1 MLKDYGVSIG
11 GSELERQK
19 GLSGRGVYKMN
30 MMGGFEVTDHTL
42 NLGNFPEINSF
53 NFNLVCTFLI
63 IASILAYVHSAHLD
77 SIQISKATN
86 TPM

>member
-30 MMGGFEVTDHTL
+30 MMEGL
-42 NLGNFPEINSF
+42 
-53 NFNLVCTFLI
+53 
-63 IASILAYVHSAHLD
+63 
-77 SIQISKATN
+77 K
-86 TPM
+86 